1 MAKVIRVEPARLD
14 AAAQK
19 IDGQAAEYK
28 KLYEQLYTEVE
39 SMSSAWQG
47 ADNLAFTSQIEGFR
61 DDFNA
66 RYTLMTQY
74 SEFLKNSAATYRE
87 TQSEVVSQAKKL
99 VN

>member
-1 MAKVIRVEPARLD
+1 MSKSIRVEPARLE
-14 AAAQK
+14 AAAGK
-19 IDGQAAEYK
+19 IDNQAAEYK
-28 KLYEQLYTEVE
+28 KLYEQLYTEVD

-66 RYTLMTQY
+66 MYTLMTQY
-74 SEFLKNSAATYRE
+74 AEFLKNSAASYRE
-87 TQSEVVSQAKKL
+87 TQNEVVTQAKKL